1 MRETCPLC
9 SNSATIRSAQGT
21 LGSWGSHVDCPRC
34 GNYSVTNE
42 AEEELA
48 TLDPMHRAELSFWTK
63 ERTLH
68 GWPAPTICSSD
79 YTKRP
84 DDALAF
90 TVPEVLSIHST
101 KSVAERFDRVLRN
114 IATLSREPGRRVRL
128 DNNELF
134 LCCARDK
141 EQAEYTLQSLH
152 ALGYLDYA
160 SSFPGDARI
169 SAAGWHHLAELAAQG
184 PEGDRVFIAMSF
196 DPDLE
201 EVWRKAILPAVD
213 ATGLKPIRVDKEEHN
228 EKICDRIISE
238 LRRSRAV
245 VADFTRQKQGVYFE
259 AGYGLGLGRPV
270 IWTCRSDDLKNC
282 HFDTRQ
288 YNYIEWS
295 TLEELRKRLQQRLEA
310 TVLTAA
316 ELKARR

>member
-9 SNSATIRSAQGT
+9 SYSATNSA
-21 LGSWGSHVDCPRC
+21 LGMLDSRMYVDCPQC
-34 GNYSVTNE
+34 GNYKVTAD
-42 AEEELA
+42 AEDELA
-48 TLDPMHRAELSFWTK
+48 TLDLIQRAEISFWTK

-68 GWPAPTICSSD
+68 GWPVPTIYSSD
-79 YTKRP
+79 YAKRL

-90 TVPEVLSIHST
+90 TIPEVLLIHSSG
-101 KSVAERFDRVLRN
+101 SVVERFDRVLRN
-114 IATLSREPGRRVRL
+114 IEVLSKEPGRRVDL
-128 DNNELF
+128 DINELF
-134 LCCARDK
+134 LCCARDG
-141 EQAEYTLQSLH
+141 EQASYTLQSLY
-152 ALGYLDYA
+152 ALGYLEYA
-160 SSFPGDARI
+160 SSFPGHARI
-169 SAAGWHHLAELAAQG
+169 SAAGWYHLAELATQG

-201 EVWRKAILPAVD
+201 EVWRQAILPAVN

-245 VADFTRQKQGVYFE
+245 VADFTRQKHGVYFE

-270 IWTCRSDDLKNC
+270 IWTCRSNDLNNC

-288 YNYIEWS
+288 YNYIEWL

-316 ELKARR
+316 ELKALR